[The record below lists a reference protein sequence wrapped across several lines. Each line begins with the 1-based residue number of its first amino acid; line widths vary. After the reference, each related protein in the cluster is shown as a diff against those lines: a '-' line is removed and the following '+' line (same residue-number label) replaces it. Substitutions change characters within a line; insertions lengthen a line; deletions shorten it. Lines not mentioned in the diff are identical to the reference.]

1 MTTHA
6 TQGWDI
12 VGAIDQKTLNA
23 ELDILYNNG
32 GLPKHL
38 EASST
43 KFIIGTLSADIERPT
58 ANLGGVTQ
66 GMAKLTFR
74 ISKGTLTLGKD
85 KDTDLAGI
93 FFTVSTAVNQVE
105 LHTDDGQ
112 KMVRIYLDFLS
123 DDMVIT
129 IKAGGGP
136 LEKDKD
142 ALDVLNLLLSRA
154 LRQLKKGAYYLGTV
168 DRGALDIPDFLF
180 PRLVAFT
187 LVPHPVIPELNE
199 LLIML
204 QTIGRPGQKNYSDTL
219 IPDGQGGVL
228 LLSNERL
235 LTNVVGE
242 GLQEAIPT
250 GNFAYGP
257 NDFHLTART
266 KYEDNDL
273 TGAHATVEG
282 NAIHV
287 KLNVAA
293 MGRAGGGVNIYVDS
307 DTKIVV
313 TYDAGTATFQVT
325 QETPPPSTSY
335 TLEWWVYLTAALTGG
350 MIGILIAL
358 VIGEVSSMVAVGISE
373 KEIKKAFEG
382 ALKPIKWPAGD
393 YVTPTAVNFPEPLQM
408 FVVPKA

>member
-1 MTTHA
+1 MTTYA

-12 VGAIDQKTLNA
+12 VGAIDQRSLNA

-38 EASST
+38 EASIT

-66 GMAKLTFR
+66 GIAKLTFR
-74 ISKGTLTLGKD
+74 ISKGTLTSGKD
-85 KDTDLAGI
+85 KNIDLAGT
-93 FFTVSTAVNQVE
+93 FFTVSAAVNQVE

-112 KMVRIYLDFLS
+112 QLVRIYLDFLS
-123 DDMVIT
+123 DDMAIT
-129 IKAGGGP
+129 IIAGGGP

-142 ALDVLNLLLSRA
+142 AMDVLDLLLKRA
-154 LRQLKKGAYYLGTV
+154 LRLLEKGAYYLGTV
-168 DRGALDIPDFLF
+168 DRSALDIPDFLF

-187 LVPHPVIPELNE
+187 LVPHPLISDLNE

-204 QTIGRPGQKNYSDTL
+204 QTIGPSGQRNYNDTL
-219 IPDGQGGVL
+219 IPEGQGGVV

-235 LTNVVGE
+235 LANVVGE

-250 GNFAYGP
+250 GNFAYAP
-257 NDFHLTART
+257 NDFHLTARAT
-266 KYEDNDL
+266 YGDNDL
-273 TGAHATVEG
+273 LGAHATVES

-313 TYDAGTATFQVT
+313 TYDAATATFQVT
-325 QETPPPSTSY
+325 QDTPSPKTSY

-350 MIGILIAL
+350 VIGVIIAL
-358 VIGEVSSMVAVGISE
+358 VIGEVSSLVAVGISE

-382 ALKPIKWPAGD
+382 ALKPIKWPAGN
-393 YVTPTAVNFPEPLQM
+393 YVTPTAVNFPESAQM